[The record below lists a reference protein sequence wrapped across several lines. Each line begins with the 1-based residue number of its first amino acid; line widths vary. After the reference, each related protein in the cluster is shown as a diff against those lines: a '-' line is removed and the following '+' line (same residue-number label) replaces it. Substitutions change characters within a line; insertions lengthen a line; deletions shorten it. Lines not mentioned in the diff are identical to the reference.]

1 MRKVIF
7 LILLPFIL
15 VLGYALV
22 IDALKYGGTS
32 VILDITELI
41 YYIIFMITIPLSFFA
56 ADSIRARL
64 KKKVSNKYLRCVV
77 DIAFFIA
84 AIYAMSSFVA
94 CEKKSTRIS
103 ESYTTRLNI
112 TTNFAKSV
120 LNFAFGLE
128 NHG

>member
-1 MRKVIF
+1 MPSLRENNDYRGMRKVIF

-32 VILDITELI
+32 VILDITELMF
-41 YYIIFMITIPLSFFA
+41 YIIYIISFLLSVFA
-56 ADSIRARL
+56 TVSIKDWL
-64 KKKVSNKYLRCVV
+64 KKKVGNKYLRCVV

-103 ESYTTRLNI
+103 ESYTT
-112 TTNFAKSV
+112 
-120 LNFAFGLE
+120 
-128 NHG
+128 

>member
-41 YYIIFMITIPLSFFA
+41 YYIIFIIIFPLSFFA
-56 ADSIRARL
+56 ADSINKRI
-64 KKKVSNKYLRCVV
+64 KKKVGNKYLRCVV
-77 DIAFFIA
+77 
-84 AIYAMSSFVA
+84 
-94 CEKKSTRIS
+94 E
-103 ESYTTRLNI
+103 
-112 TTNFAKSV
+112 
-120 LNFAFGLE
+120 
-128 NHG
+128 

>member
-41 YYIIFMITIPLSFFA
+41 YYIIFMISIPLSFFA

-77 DIAFFIA
+77 DIVFFIA

-94 CEKKSTRIS
+94 CEKKINKDFRELHDTI
-103 ESYTTRLNI
+103 EHND
-112 TTNFAKSV
+112 
-120 LNFAFGLE
+120 
-128 NHG
+128 